1 MYILQKNNP
10 MLFRTKFAT
19 EEQLIKGIKKGSRQ
33 AEKQLYEK
41 HAQQLFL
48 ACLQYLG
55 NRQDAEDVL
64 HDSFIKIFDKMKDF
78 ESRFEGSLFVWM
90 RRIVVNSAISKIREQ
105 KKVCFQD
112 SPEENIPDLDE
123 EYIEGPEDLITQDMV
138 LDAMNQLPTG
148 YRLVF
153 NLFVLEGKKHS
164 EISELLSISV
174 NTSKSQL
181 SKARRKLT
189 SILNQIQQN

>member
-1 MYILQKNNP
+1 
-10 MLFRTKFAT
+10 MLFRTRFAT

-33 AEKQLYEK
+33 AEKHLYEK
-41 HAQQLFL
+41 YSQQLFL
-48 ACLQYLG
+48 ACLQYLS

-64 HDSFIKIFDKMKDF
+64 HDSFIKIFNKINDF

-90 RRIVVNSAISKIREQ
+90 RRIVVNDSISKIRTQ
-105 KKVCFQD
+105 KKINFQD
-112 SPEENIPDLDE
+112 CQDISIPDNND
-123 EYIEGPEDLITQDMV
+123 EYIEDPRDLITQDMV
-138 LDAMNQLPTG
+138 LEAMNQLPTG

-153 NLFVLEGKKHS
+153 NLYVLEGKKHN
-164 EISELLSISV
+164 EIAEMLAISV